1 MWLKIG
7 IEIDTVKLSKYHV
20 GGLYIKL
27 DKKLTL
33 KANTLTIPT
42 SKAKPSFNN
51 IPETLENIKY
61 VLTFFDLI
69 ELKKIVF
76 ENNTLSVMFHRD
88 YLKVTS
94 KDYEIIGTVHR
105 EGKMLQAN
113 IPLLY
118 LKDHNVTLGGKFSYD
133 LHEDVLI
140 TQGRF
145 LYNDVKGKFAATKE
159 RDEIEFAVKSETFTD
174 LRSIINKFNM
184 TDGVKSWIVD
194 KVEAK
199 EYKLHALSGKGSI
212 DNGNFDLDVA
222 SLKGEIL
229 FRGVK
234 IHFKENVKPVIA
246 NSFLLNYE
254 NGGLYFKLNKPR
266 YRGRDLNGSKVAI
279 VNLTDDN
286 TTLQLDL
293 KLDTPFDE
301 TIQDLL
307 KAYNLTI
314 PVLQKDG
321 KVNATFY
328 ADIGL
333 KKDYTYFIT
342 DVNFTKGDISIGKV
356 QLPIVKGNLHYEN
369 GFIAL
374 NDIALKNEFY
384 EGTINGKIDLENT
397 KADLVFDAKRVQLGA
412 ENETFFFLENEKL
425 PFVLTYKKDIY
436 VGISKLAM
444 RLHSTTKETK
454 LTLKDLS
461 KIKKYLSD
469 SIPIEQGGNIEITT
483 KDFKTYTFKGIMKRQ
498 TCFLYEA
505 SDICKTRVAF
515 SGVITEDDV
524 KFYAFDK
531 RLSYSKKKSRIVLKN
546 LNIDLKKFLD
556 ENDKDKKKK
565 ATKKKSKSSKGKK
578 LLIIGKN
585 SHLRYDEYRLIT
597 DSYDVEV
604 KPNGDINA
612 IGSAAGDIIKFTKKK
627 DVLSMKAL
635 RIKDKVL
642 HPLINFKGLQE
653 GRYSLTK
660 KGNPEKVMKGQIIV
674 EGGVMKGFKAYNNIL
689 AFVNT
694 LPALAVLHKPGYS
707 EKGFTIEEGVA
718 EYRMINRTKVI
729 FDSIYIKGTSATI
742 VGKGELDLEKKTI
755 KMDLAIQV
763 AREFGKVIG
772 NIPLVGYILMGEDK
786 SVTVGLKV
794 SGSLDSPKVE
804 TTATADILSL
814 PLDIIKRTL
823 QTPQHIINQK

>member
-7 IEIDTVKLSKYHV
+7 IEIDTLKLYKYHV
-20 GGLYIKL
+20 SGLYIKL

-33 KANTLTIPT
+33 KADSLSIPT
-42 SKAKPSFNN
+42 SKSKPSFDN

-69 ELKKIVF
+69 ELKKIDF
-76 ENNTLSVMFHRD
+76 NNNSLSVMFHKD

-105 EGKMLQAN
+105 DGKMIQAN

-118 LKDHNVTLGGKFSYD
+118 IKEHNVTLGGKFSYD
-133 LHEDVLI
+133 LHEDILI

-145 LYNDVKGKFAATKE
+145 SFSDVKGKFAVTK
-159 RDEIEFAVKSETFTD
+159 DKNEIEFAVKSDTFTD
-174 LRSIINKFNM
+174 LKGIINKF
-184 TDGVKSWIVD
+184 DLKEGIKAWIVD

-199 EYKLHALSGKGSI
+199 EYALHSLSGKGKI
-212 DNGNFDLDVA
+212 DDDTFDMNVD

-229 FRGVK
+229 FSGVK
-234 IHFKENVKPVIA
+234 IHFKEDVKPVIA
-246 NSFLLNYE
+246 NSFLLTYE
-254 NGGLYFKLNKPR
+254 NGGLYFDLNKPR

-279 VNLTDDN
+279 VNLLDDN
-286 TTLQLDL
+286 TTLVLDL
-293 KLDTPFDE
+293 KFDTAFDK
-301 TIQDLL
+301 TIQDLI
-307 KAYNLTI
+307 KAYGLTI
-314 PVLQKDG
+314 PVLQKSG
-321 KVNATFY
+321 KVKAIFH

-333 KKDYTYFIT
+333 KKDYTNFII
-342 DVNFTKGDISIGKV
+342 DVDFSKGDVLIAKV
-356 QLPIVKGNLHYEN
+356 PLPIVKGSLHYED
-369 GFIAL
+369 GFITL
-374 NDIALKNEFY
+374 KDMMLKNKFY
-384 EGTINGKIDLENT
+384 EGVVNGKVDLSKT
-397 KADLVFDAKRVQLGA
+397 KADLVFDAKKVQLG
-412 ENETFFFLENEKL
+412 EKGETFFFLENEKL

-436 VGISKLAM
+436 VGLTKLAL

-469 SIPIEQGGNIEITT
+469 VIPIEQGGNAEITT

-515 SGVITEDDV
+515 SGVVTEDDV

-531 RLSYSKKKSRIVLKN
+531 RLSYSKKKSRITLKS

-556 ENDKDKKKK
+556 TKSETKN
-565 ATKKKSKSSKGKK
+565 TKKKSKASKGKK

-612 IGSAAGDIIKFTKKK
+612 IGSALGDIIKFTRKK
-627 DVLSMKAL
+627 DILSVEAL

-660 KGNPEKVMKGQIIV
+660 KGNLEKVMHGQIIV
-674 EGGVMKGFKAYNNIL
+674 EGGVMSGFKAYNNIL

-707 EKGFTIEEGVA
+707 NKGFTIEEGVA
-718 EYRMINRTKVI
+718 EYRMINRTKVV

-742 VGKGELDLEKKTI
+742 VGKGELDLKKKTI

-763 AREFGKVIG
+763 AREFGKIVG

-794 SGSLDSPKVE
+794 SGSLDAPKVE
-804 TTATADILSL
+804 TTAAASILSL

-823 QTPQHIINQK
+823 QTPQHILNQK

>member
-1 MWLKIG
+1 
-7 IEIDTVKLSKYHV
+7 
-20 GGLYIKL
+20 
-27 DKKLTL
+27 
-33 KANTLTIPT
+33 
-42 SKAKPSFNN
+42 
-51 IPETLENIKY
+51 
-61 VLTFFDLI
+61 
-69 ELKKIVF
+69 
-76 ENNTLSVMFHRD
+76 
-88 YLKVTS
+88 
-94 KDYEIIGTVHR
+94 
-105 EGKMLQAN
+105 MLQAN

-118 LKDHNVTLGGKFSYD
+118 LKEHNVTMAGKFSYD

-140 TQGRF
+140 TQGKF
-145 LYNDVKGKFAATKE
+145 LFNDVKGKFAATK
-159 RDEIEFAVKSETFTD
+159 DKNQIEFAVKSNTFTD
-174 LRSIINKFNM
+174 LRSIINMFDLK
-184 TDGVKSWIVD
+184 DSLKAWIVD

-199 EYKLHALSGKGSI
+199 EYTLHALSGKGSI
-212 DNGNFDLDVA
+212 HNGKFDMDVEA
-222 SLKGEIL
+222 LKGEIL
-229 FRGVK
+229 FKGVK
-234 IHFKENVKPVIA
+234 IHFKEEVKPVIA
-246 NSFLLNYE
+246 DSFLLTYE
-254 NGGLYFKLNKPR
+254 NGGLYFTLHEPR
-266 YRGRDLNGSKVAI
+266 YRGRDLTGSKVAI
-279 VNLTDDN
+279 VNLLDNN
-286 TTLQLDL
+286 TTLVLDL
-293 KLDTPFDE
+293 KFDTAFDK
-301 TIQDLL
+301 TIQDLI
-307 KAYNLTI
+307 KAYGLTI
-314 PVLQKDG
+314 PVLQKSG
-321 KVNATFY
+321 KVNAFFH

-333 KKDYTYFIT
+333 KKDYTYFMT
-342 DVNFTKGDISIGKV
+342 DVNFTKGDVLIDKV
-356 QLPIVKGNLHYEN
+356 ELPIVKGNLHYEN

-374 NDIALKNEFY
+374 KDIALKNEYY
-384 EGTINGKIDLENT
+384 EGIVNGKIDLENT
-397 KADLVFDAKRVQLGA
+397 KADLVFDAKRVQLA
-412 ENETFFFLENEKL
+412 AKNETFFSLKNEKL

-436 VGISKLAM
+436 VGIPKLAL

-454 LTLKDLS
+454 LYLKDLS

-469 SIPIEQGGNIEITT
+469 AIPIEQGGNTEITT
-483 KDFKTYTFKGIMKRQ
+483 KDFKTYTVKGVMKRL
-498 TCFLYEA
+498 TCFLYES

-531 RLSYSKKKSRIVLKN
+531 RLYYSKKKSRIVLKN

-556 ENDKDKKKK
+556 TKTKEKKKK
-565 ATKKKSKSSKGKK
+565 TKNQKKKGKSPKGKK

-585 SHLRYDEYRLIT
+585 SHLRYDEYRLLT

-604 KPNGDINA
+604 KPNGDIKA
-612 IGSAAGDIIKFTKKK
+612 IGSASGDIIKFTKKK
-627 DVLSMKAL
+627 DVFTMEAL

-660 KGNPEKVMKGQIIV
+660 KGTPEKVMNGQIIV

-718 EYRMINRTKVI
+718 EYRMINRTKVV

-763 AREFGKVIG
+763 AREFGKIVG

-794 SGSLDSPKVE
+794 SGSLDAPKVE
-804 TTATADILSL
+804 TTAAASILSL

-823 QTPQHIINQK
+823 RTPQHIINQK

>member
-7 IEIDTVKLSKYHV
+7 IEIDTLKLYKYHV
-20 GGLYIKL
+20 SGLYIKL

-33 KANTLTIPT
+33 KADSLSIPT
-42 SKAKPSFNN
+42 SKSKPSFDN

-69 ELKKIVF
+69 ELKKIDF
-76 ENNTLSVMFHRD
+76 NNNSLSVMFHKD

-105 EGKMLQAN
+105 DGKMIQAN

-118 LKDHNVTLGGKFSYD
+118 IKEHNVTLGGKFSYD
-133 LHEDVLI
+133 LHEDILI

-145 LYNDVKGKFAATKE
+145 SFSDVKGKFAVTK
-159 RDEIEFAVKSETFTD
+159 DKNEIEFAVKSDTFTD
-174 LRSIINKFNM
+174 LKGIINKF
-184 TDGVKSWIVD
+184 DLKEGIKAWIVD

-199 EYKLHALSGKGSI
+199 EYALHSLSGKGKI
-212 DNGNFDLDVA
+212 DDDTFDMNVD

-229 FRGVK
+229 FSGVK
-234 IHFKENVKPVIA
+234 IHFKEDVKPVIA
-246 NSFLLNYE
+246 NSFLLTYE
-254 NGGLYFKLNKPR
+254 NGGLYFDLSKPR

-279 VNLTDDN
+279 VNLLDDN
-286 TTLQLDL
+286 TTLVLDL
-293 KLDTPFDE
+293 KFDTAFDK
-301 TIQDLL
+301 TIQDLI
-307 KAYNLTI
+307 KAYGLTI
-314 PVLQKDG
+314 PVLQKSG
-321 KVNATFY
+321 KVKAIFH

-333 KKDYTYFIT
+333 KKDYTNFII
-342 DVNFTKGDISIGKV
+342 DVDFSKGDVLIAKV
-356 QLPIVKGNLHYEN
+356 PLPIVKGSLHYED
-369 GFIAL
+369 GFITL
-374 NDIALKNEFY
+374 KDMMLKNKFY
-384 EGTINGKIDLENT
+384 EGVVNGKVDLSKT
-397 KADLVFDAKRVQLGA
+397 KADLVFDAKKVQLG
-412 ENETFFFLENEKL
+412 EKGETFFFLENEKL

-436 VGISKLAM
+436 VGLTKLAL

-469 SIPIEQGGNIEITT
+469 AIPIEQGGNAEITT

-515 SGVITEDDV
+515 SGVVTEDDV

-531 RLSYSKKKSRIVLKN
+531 RLSYSKKKSRITLKS

-556 ENDKDKKKK
+556 TKSETKN
-565 ATKKKSKSSKGKK
+565 TKKKSKASKGKK

-612 IGSAAGDIIKFTKKK
+612 IGSALGDIIKFTRKK
-627 DVLSMKAL
+627 DILSVEAL

-660 KGNPEKVMKGQIIV
+660 KGNLEKVMHGQIIV
-674 EGGVMKGFKAYNNIL
+674 EGGVMSGFKAYNNIL

-707 EKGFTIEEGVA
+707 NKGFTIEEGVA
-718 EYRMINRTKVI
+718 EYRMINRTKVV

-742 VGKGELDLEKKTI
+742 VGKGELDLKKKTI

-763 AREFGKVIG
+763 AREFGKIVG

-786 SVTVGLKV
+786 SITVGLKV
-794 SGSLDSPKVE
+794 SGSLDAPKVE
-804 TTATADILSL
+804 TTAAASILSL

-823 QTPQHIINQK
+823 QTPQHILNQK

>member
-7 IEIDTVKLSKYHV
+7 IEIDTLKVSKYQV

-33 KANTLTIPT
+33 KADTLNIPT
-42 SKAKPSFNN
+42 SKSKPSFDN

-69 ELKKIVF
+69 ELKKIAF
-76 ENNTLSVMFHRD
+76 DNNTLSVIFHRD

-118 LKDHNVTLGGKFSYD
+118 IKEHNVTLAGKFSYD

-145 LYNDVKGKFAATKE
+145 SFSDVKGKFAATK
-159 RDEIEFAVKSETFTD
+159 DKNEIDFAVKSDTFTD
-174 LRSIINKFNM
+174 LRSIINKFDLK
-184 TDGVKSWIVD
+184 DGIKAWIVD
-194 KVEAK
+194 KVEAEK
-199 EYKLHALSGKGSI
+199 YALHSLSGKGSI
-212 DNGNFDLDVA
+212 DDGKFDMDVD

-229 FRGVK
+229 FSGVK

-246 NSFLLNYE
+246 NSFLLTYE
-254 NGGLYFKLNKPR
+254 NGGLYFDLHKPR

-279 VNLTDDN
+279 VNLTN
-286 TTLQLDL
+286 NHTMLQLDL
-293 KLDTPFDE
+293 KLDTAFDE

-307 KAYNLTI
+307 KAYDLTI
-314 PVLQKDG
+314 PVLQKSG
-321 KVNATFY
+321 KVKATFY

-333 KKDYTYFIT
+333 KEDYTYFVT
-342 DVNFTKGDISIGKV
+342 DVNFTKGDVLIAKV
-356 QLPIVKGNLHYEN
+356 KLPIVKGGLHYEN
-369 GFIAL
+369 GFITL
-374 NDIALKNEFY
+374 KDMVLKNDFY
-384 EGTINGKIDLENT
+384 EGVVNGKVDLNKT
-397 KADLVFDAKRVQLGA
+397 KADLVFDAKRVKLGA
-412 ENETFFFLENEKL
+412 KNDTFFSLKNEKL

-436 VGISKLAM
+436 VGVKKLAL

-469 SIPIEQGGNIEITT
+469 AIPIEEGGNAEIST
-483 KDFKTYTFKGIMKRQ
+483 KDFKTYTFKGISKRK

-505 SDICKTRVAF
+505 SNICKTRVGF
-515 SGVITEDDV
+515 SGVVTEDDV

-531 RLSYSKKKSRIVLKN
+531 RLFYSKKKSRITLKN

-556 ENDKDKKKK
+556 SKKKSK
-565 ATKKKSKSSKGKK
+565 KQKKKSKSTKGKK
-578 LLIIGKN
+578 LFIIGKN
-585 SHLRYDEYRLIT
+585 SHLRYDEYRLLT
-597 DSYDVEV
+597 DSYDLEI
-604 KPNGDINA
+604 KPNGDIKA
-612 IGSAAGDIIKFTKKK
+612 IGSASGDIVKFTKKK
-627 DVLSMKAL
+627 DVFTMEAL

-660 KGNPEKVMKGQIIV
+660 KGNPEKVMNGQIIV
-674 EGGVMKGFKAYNNIL
+674 EGGVMSGFKAYNNIL

-707 EKGFTIEEGVA
+707 QKGFTIEEGVA
-718 EYRMINRTKVI
+718 EYRMINRTKVV
-729 FDSIYIKGTSATI
+729 FDSIYIRGTSATI
-742 VGKGELDLEKKTI
+742 VGKGELDLEKRTI

-763 AREFGKVIG
+763 AREFGKIVG

-794 SGSLDSPKVE
+794 SGSLDAPKVE
-804 TTATADILSL
+804 TTAAASILSL

>member
-7 IEIDTVKLSKYHV
+7 IEIDTLKLYKYHV
-20 GGLYIKL
+20 SGLYIKL

-33 KANTLTIPT
+33 KADGLSIPT
-42 SKAKPSFNN
+42 SKSKPSFDN

-69 ELKKIVF
+69 ELKKIDF
-76 ENNTLSVMFHRD
+76 NNNSLSVMFHKD

-105 EGKMLQAN
+105 DGKMIQAN
-113 IPLLY
+113 ISLLY
-118 LKDHNVTLGGKFSYD
+118 IKEHNVTLGGKFSYD
-133 LHEDVLI
+133 LHEDILI

-145 LYNDVKGKFAATKE
+145 SFSDVKGKFAVTK
-159 RDEIEFAVKSETFTD
+159 DKNEIEFAVKSDTFTD
-174 LRSIINKFNM
+174 LKGIINKF
-184 TDGVKSWIVD
+184 DLKEGIKAWIVD

-199 EYKLHALSGKGSI
+199 EYALHSLSGKGKI
-212 DNGNFDLDVA
+212 DDDTFDMNVD

-229 FRGVK
+229 FSGVK
-234 IHFKENVKPVIA
+234 IHFKEDVKPVIA
-246 NSFLLNYE
+246 NSFLLTYE
-254 NGGLYFKLNKPR
+254 NGGLYFDLSKPR

-279 VNLTDDN
+279 VNLLDDN
-286 TTLQLDL
+286 TTLVLDL
-293 KLDTPFDE
+293 KFDTAFDK
-301 TIQDLL
+301 TIQDLI
-307 KAYNLTI
+307 KAYGLTI
-314 PVLQKDG
+314 PVLQKSG
-321 KVNATFY
+321 KVKAIFH

-333 KKDYTYFIT
+333 KKDYTNFII
-342 DVNFTKGDISIGKV
+342 DVDFSKGDVLIAKV
-356 QLPIVKGNLHYEN
+356 PLPIVKGSLHYED
-369 GFIAL
+369 GFITL
-374 NDIALKNEFY
+374 KDMMLKNKFY
-384 EGTINGKIDLENT
+384 EGVVNGKVDLSKT
-397 KADLVFDAKRVQLGA
+397 KADLVFDAKKVQLG
-412 ENETFFFLENEKL
+412 EKGETFFFLENEKL

-436 VGISKLAM
+436 VGLTKLAL

-469 SIPIEQGGNIEITT
+469 VIPIEQGGNAEITT

-515 SGVITEDDV
+515 SGVVTEDDV

-531 RLSYSKKKSRIVLKN
+531 RLSYSKKKSRITLKS

-556 ENDKDKKKK
+556 TKSETKN
-565 ATKKKSKSSKGKK
+565 TKKKSKASKGKK

-612 IGSAAGDIIKFTKKK
+612 IGSALGDIIKFTRKK
-627 DVLSMKAL
+627 DILSVEAL

-660 KGNPEKVMKGQIIV
+660 KGNLEKVMHGQIIV
-674 EGGVMKGFKAYNNIL
+674 EGGVMSGFKAYNNIL

-707 EKGFTIEEGVA
+707 NKGFTIEEGVA
-718 EYRMINRTKVI
+718 EYRMINRTKVV

-742 VGKGELDLEKKTI
+742 VGKGELDLKKKTI

-763 AREFGKVIG
+763 AREFGKIVG

-794 SGSLDSPKVE
+794 SGSLDAPKVE
-804 TTATADILSL
+804 TTTAASILSL

-823 QTPQHIINQK
+823 QTPQHILNQK